1 MSSKELKVGAKIKD
15 IKKGIWGR
23 LHRVIER
30 YKNGIRGKTA
40 NAGSQE
46 EMKVHLTPAPSE
58 PPPVKDRPPINPKES
73 WDTLL
78 KKVKKGPA
86 FIALSFGAIL
96 LALFIIG
103 LIPRIHNQIKLKKF
117 VGIANE
123 VPVSVTKPQLAPPIT
138 DLRLPGTARGYFET
152 PIWARVNGYIK
163 NWWVDIGDEV
173 KEGQLMAVI
182 DAPDIDRQVLE
193 MEGVLKSA
201 EANLEIARIS
211 LDRWKELIKT
221 RAVSQQQL
229 DERQAAYDA
238 ALARVNAARGQYE
251 HWKELQNFE
260 KIYAPFSG
268 IVTAR
273 NIDIGTLVSLGS
285 DKGVRE
291 LYRISVTDVM
301 RVYVAVPQNYAPQI
315 QLGTWADVTASELP
329 GKIYKG
335 LVVRTAKAVDPLS
348 RTLLTEVDVG
358 NPKGEIIVNMYVDVT
373 FHLPRTQETFL
384 VPVNAIIDR
393 SDGNYVLSVDEHNIV
408 HYNKVELGKDL
419 GQYIE
424 IPFGLSKDQK
434 VILNPPEILEDG
446 DRVVVVADL
455 SQPKPDKKMEKK
467 LLQKGKLA
475 HE

>member
-1 MSSKELKVGAKIKD
+1 MNS
-15 IKKGIWGR
+15 R
-23 LHRVIER
+23 R
-30 YKNGIRGKTA
+30 
-40 NAGSQE
+40 
-46 EMKVHLTPAPSE
+46 EMKEISSSTISPPPPIE
-58 PPPVKDRPPINPKES
+58 PPPIKPKEKFKQI
-73 WDTLL
+73 L
-78 KKVKKGPA
+78 KKIKKGPA

-96 LALFIIG
+96 LALLLIG
-103 LIPRIHNQIKLKKF
+103 LIPRIHNQLVLKRF
-117 VGIANE
+117 VAIANE
-123 VPVSVTKPQLAPPIT
+123 IPVSVIKPKLAPPVT

-182 DAPDIDRQVLE
+182 DAPDIDRQVVE

-238 ALARVNAARGQYE
+238 ALARVNASRGQYE

-315 QLGTWADVTASELP
+315 QLGTWADITASEFP
-329 GKIYKG
+329 GKIFKG

-373 FHLPRTQETFL
+373 FHLPRNQETFL
-384 VPVNAIIDR
+384 VPVNAVIDR
-393 SDGNYVLSVDEHNIV
+393 ADGNYVLTVDENNIV

-434 VILNPPEILEDG
+434 IVLNPPEILEEG
-446 DRVVVVADL
+446 SKVVVVADL
-455 SQPKPDKKMEKK
+455 SQPKPDKKREKQ

>member
-1 MSSKELKVGAKIKD
+1 MSSKEFDVGSKIKD
-15 IKKGIWGR
+15 TKRGILEKLSRIVDKKRKGS
-23 LHRVIER
+23 
-30 YKNGIRGKTA
+30 GK
-40 NAGSQE
+40 SQE
-46 EMKVHLTPAPSE
+46 EGPTQNKEQDNLSPTIPE
-58 PPPVKDRPPINPKES
+58 PPPIKKRERLEPI
-73 WDTLL
+73 L
-78 KKVKKGPA
+78 KKIKSGPA
-86 FIALSFGAIL
+86 FIALALGAIL

-103 LIPRIHNQIKLKKF
+103 LIPRLHNQGILKKY
-117 VGIANE
+117 VAIANE
-123 VPVSVTKPQLAPPIT
+123 IPVSVISPKLAPPIT

-238 ALARVNAARGQYE
+238 ALARVNASRGQYE

-268 IVTAR
+268 VVTAR

-315 QLGTWADVTASELP
+315 QLGAWADVTASELP
-329 GKIYKG
+329 GKIFKG
-335 LVVRTAKAVDPLS
+335 LVVRTSKAVDPLS

-358 NPKGEIIVNMYVDVT
+358 NPNGEIIVNMYVDVT
-373 FHLPRTQETFL
+373 FHLPRTQETYL
-384 VPVNAIIDR
+384 VPVNTIVVRA
-393 SDGNYVLSVDEHNIV
+393 DGNYVLSVDEHQTV

-419 GQYIE
+419 GQFIE
-424 IPFGLSKDQK
+424 IPSGLSKDQK
-434 VILNPPEILEDG
+434 IILNPPEILEEG
-446 DRVVVVADL
+446 DKVVVVDDL
-455 SQPKPDKKMEKK
+455 SKPKPDKIKEKK